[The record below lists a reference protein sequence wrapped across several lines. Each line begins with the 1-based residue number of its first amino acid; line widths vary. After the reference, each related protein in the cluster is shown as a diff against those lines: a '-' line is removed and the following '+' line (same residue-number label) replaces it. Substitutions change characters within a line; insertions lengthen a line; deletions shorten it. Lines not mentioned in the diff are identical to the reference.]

1 MEFPSQLVKYR
12 HCGLVVS
19 PTYEPKRQYVMSW
32 ENKLS
37 NQLYILQ
44 IRPLRKI
51 ISSKHFGQNLQKSFF
66 LQFAISMLIAWKL
79 LLYDTSKC
87 EFKSNYTDGNK
98 ATVTYCHM
106 WYTANSL
113 PCIQLLLS
121 NLTLGK
127 ICIIPLTAV
136 YNDPFNVNLDAHLPK
151 AVTHFYVSLRSKVAN

>member
-12 HCGLVVS
+12 HRGLVVS
-19 PTYEPKRQYVMSW
+19 PTYEPKRQYLTSW

-44 IRPLRKI
+44 TLRKI

-98 ATVTYCHM
+98 ATVKYCHM

-127 ICIIPLTAV
+127 ICIIPLTAFF
-136 YNDPFNVNLDAHLPK
+136 P
-151 AVTHFYVSLRSKVAN
+151 SL